1 MKRITLLSALFAMF
15 ALACSE
21 EKDSS
26 KVMEKL
32 KKEQASITQ
41 EIDKKNIELTAINAK
56 IDSVQN
62 VMLAKNPDLVNANA
76 KPIATSI
83 INTEEFKTYIEVQ
96 GKIDARQSVDISPQ
110 TMGTVIRINVKEG
123 DKVSAGQTL
132 AELDNRAM
140 REGLEEIKVALSL
153 ATTLYEKQKSL
164 WDQNI
169 GTEIQFL
176 QAKNNKESLERRLA
190 STKEQVNMSYIRAPF
205 SGSVD
210 EVMLRLGQNAAP
222 GMPAVRVVNLST
234 VRVVAELAESYIN
247 RVKIGDEVEVLFK
260 DLNKTIKGKVAFASK
275 SINTINRTF
284 KVEVTLNESLAQVSP
299 NMIAILKINDAVTPE
314 AVLVPVG
321 LIQGL
326 EKQYIM
332 VAEKKDNTLI
342 ARRRDI
348 TIGRMFAGKAEIL
361 SGLKAGDRIITAG
374 YQDLG
379 DEQIVIESTPGK

>member
-1 MKRITLLSALFAMF
+1 MKRITLLSALFALF
-15 ALACSE
+15 AIACSE

-26 KVMEKL
+26 KVLENL
-32 KKEQASITQ
+32 KKEQAVLIQ
-41 EIDKKNIELTAINAK
+41 EIDGKNVELTALNAK

-62 VMLAKNPDLVNANA
+62 VVLAKNPELVNANA
-76 KPIATSI
+76 KPVATSI
-83 INTEEFKTYIEVQ
+83 ISTEEFKTFIEVQ
-96 GKIDARQSVDISPQ
+96 GRIDARQSVDVSPQ
-110 TMGTVIRINVKEG
+110 TMGTVTRINVKEG
-123 DKVSAGQTL
+123 DKVGAGQIL

-153 ATTLYEKQKSL
+153 ANTLYEKQKSL

-190 STKEQVNMSYIRAPF
+190 STQEQVNMSYIRAPF

-222 GMPAVRVVNLST
+222 GMPAVRVVNISK
-234 VRVVAELAESYIN
+234 VKVVAELAESYIN
-247 RVKIGDEVEVLFK
+247 RVKIGDNVEVFFK
-260 DLNKTIKGKVAFASK
+260 DLNKTIQGKVSFASK

-284 KVEVTLNESLAQVSP
+284 KVEVSLNETLEQVSP
-299 NMIAILKINDAVTPE
+299 NMIAIVKINDSVTPE

-332 VAEKKDNTLI
+332 VAEQKGKTLV
-342 ARRRDI
+342 ARRKDI

-361 SGLKAGDRIITAG
+361 TGLKAGDRIITAG

-379 DEQIVIESTPGK
+379 DEQIIIESTPGK